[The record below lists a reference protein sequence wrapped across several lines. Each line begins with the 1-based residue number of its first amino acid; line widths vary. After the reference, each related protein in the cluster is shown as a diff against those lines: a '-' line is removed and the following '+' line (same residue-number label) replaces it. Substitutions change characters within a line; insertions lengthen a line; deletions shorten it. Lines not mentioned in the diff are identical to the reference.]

1 MDDQSSAVQ
10 DVLLTPFQLGPIRLK
25 NRIFSTGHA
34 LSHASHGRATE
45 TTFHYQAEK
54 AKGGIGLSF
63 VGGSGTVSPD
73 TAPVFDQLIID
84 DEIIPFFERLSSFY
98 HDHGAALM
106 TQITHLG
113 RRTNAN
119 AGEWLPIVSPS
130 ANREVLHRGFPRAMD
145 EDDIFRIVE
154 DFAKAAMRCKE
165 GGLDGLEVIASGHL
179 IDQFW
184 SPASNQRHDQYG
196 GSLDNRMRFGRMV
209 FAAMRE
215 KVGDDF
221 ALGIRMTMTEDDH
234 HQSGHQ
240 SGDKSGDQSG
250 LTEHDNIMIAQKL
263 KDDGVIDFLNLVSG
277 KIDTLPRLTNYMP
290 GMAAPLSPFLEQ
302 VGRFK
307 QAVDLPV
314 LHATRVNDLA
324 TARFAVKEN
333 VVDLVGM
340 TRGHIADPYIVA
352 KLQRGDEDRIRTC
365 VGSTYCSNYGYCIQN
380 PATARENQLPHVI
393 SQASIAAKKLVVIGG
408 GPGGLEAA
416 RVAASRGHHVVL
428 FEAADRVGGQVLLAG
443 KVGWRKDF
451 ISIIDWL
458 ERECHHLGVEIRCN
472 HFADQDMIMAEQPDV
487 VIIATGGLPHTDW
500 LEGDAN
506 ILSTWDVLSGMASPE
521 GRVLIH
527 DQTGKNVAMATADF
541 LSEKGVEVTLN
552 TQDAQIGMEAMRL
565 EISPFMKRFYDR
577 GVQLMRDREVI
588 KAERSQNQVAVTFRN
603 MHNVALETEIYD
615 HIIIEAGTLP
625 NDEPFYALKDQ
636 SLNQGV
642 MDLNAMA
649 EGRPQP
655 IFHEED
661 GFVLYR
667 IGDVVGSRDIH
678 CAMLDALR
686 VCSHL

>member
-1 MDDQSSAVQ
+1 MDDFSFSIK
-10 DVLLTPFQLGPIRLK
+10 DSLLTPFQLGPVRLK

-34 LSHASHGRATE
+34 LSHANHGRATE

-63 VGGSGTVSPD
+63 VGGSGTVSAD

-84 DEIIPFFERLSSFY
+84 DDIVPFFERLSSFY
-98 HDHGAALM
+98 HQHGAALM

-119 AGEWLPIVSPS
+119 AGDWLPMVSPS

-145 EDDIFRIVE
+145 EDDIHRIVA
-154 DFAKAAMRCKE
+154 DFARAAERCKE

-184 SPASNQRHDQYG
+184 SPATNQRQDQYG
-196 GSLDNRMRFGRMV
+196 GSLDNRMRFGRMI

-221 ALGIRMTMTEDDH
+221 ALGIRMTMTEHDH
-234 HQSGHQ
+234 
-240 SGDKSGDQSG
+240 DQSG
-250 LTEHDNIMIAQKL
+250 LSEDDNMMIAQKL

-277 KIDTLPRLTNYMP
+277 KIDSMPRLTNYMP
-290 GMAAPLSPFLEQ
+290 GMAAPLSPFLAQ
-302 VGRFK
+302 AGRFK
-307 QAVDLPV
+307 QAIDLPV
-314 LHATRVNDLA
+314 LHATRVNDLS
-324 TARFAVKEN
+324 TARFAIDEG

-340 TRGHIADPYIVA
+340 TRGHIADPYIIT
-352 KLQRGDEDRIRTC
+352 KLQNGKEDRIRTC

-380 PATARENQLPHVI
+380 PATARESQLPHVI
-393 SQASIAAKKLVVIGG
+393 EPSSDTPKKVVVVGG

-416 RVAASRGHHVVL
+416 RITASRGHDVVL
-428 FEAADRVGGQVLLAG
+428 LEAADRVGGQVVLAG
-443 KVGWRKDF
+443 QVGWRKDLS
-451 ISIIDWL
+451 SIIDWL
-458 ERECHHLGVEIRCN
+458 EKECQHLGVEIKCN
-472 HFADQDMIMAEQPDV
+472 HYADDAMIKAENPDV
-487 VIIATGGLPHTDW
+487 VIMATGGLPHVDW
-500 LEGDAN
+500 LDGDAN

-541 LSEKGVEVTLN
+541 LSEKGIDVTLN

-565 EISPFMKRFYDR
+565 EISPFMKRFYER
-577 GVQLMRDREVI
+577 GVTMTRDREVI

-603 MHNVALETEIYD
+603 MHTAALEVETYD
-615 HIIIEAGTLP
+615 HIIVEAGTLP
-625 NDEPFYALKDQ
+625 NDEAFYALKDQ
-636 SLNQGV
+636 SLNNGV
-642 MDLNAMA
+642 IDLNAMA

-655 IFHEED
+655 QYQSKDGDH

-667 IGDVVGSRDIH
+667 VGDVASSRDIH

-686 VCSHL
+686 ICCHL